1 MNTKIPVI
9 QRGKQATD
17 NTCSNVS
24 LKCENCDNQES
35 MKIGEYE
42 SYPKWIPNTN
52 DPKIMCS
59 LCLGYM
65 HLVCEPDKK
74 NSSILTQ
81 KFFL

>member
-35 MKIGEYE
+35 MKISEYE
-42 SYPKWIPNTN
+42 SYLKWMPNTN
-52 DPKIMCS
+52 DPKIMCP

-65 HLVCEPDKK
+65 HRVSEPDKK
-74 NSSILTQ
+74 Y
-81 KFFL
+81 

>member
-17 NTCSNVS
+17 NKCSNVS

-42 SYPKWIPNTN
+42 SYPK
-52 DPKIMCS
+52 
-59 LCLGYM
+59 
-65 HLVCEPDKK
+65 
-74 NSSILTQ
+74 
-81 KFFL
+81 